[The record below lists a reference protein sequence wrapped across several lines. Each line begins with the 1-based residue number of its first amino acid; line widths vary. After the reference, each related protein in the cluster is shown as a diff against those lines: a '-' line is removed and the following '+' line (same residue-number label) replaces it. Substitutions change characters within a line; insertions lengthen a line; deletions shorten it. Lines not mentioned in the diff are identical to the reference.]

1 VQEAQESPGTAAQ
14 GPLGEPRS
22 RLGTVVV
29 ALIALI
35 GIVAG
40 AIIFTRDTGAPDT
53 PPTDNAGAPATL
65 TDEEAIDRY
74 LELEQLIVR
83 VYQSRDLSL
92 IALIYTPDSPTA
104 AVARKEL
111 RDLRR
116 DSIKLILDYDTE
128 AIEVTSRSPSEV
140 VLRQEVFARGRVRP
154 VGDVKTRAN
163 YHDQRRVLRVT
174 LRKHAGQW
182 LIHRAVVV
190 EAESITQ

>member
-40 AIIFTRDTGAPDT
+40 AIIFTRDTGAPDA

-74 LELEQLIVR
+74 LELEQLIIR
-83 VYQSRDLSL
+83 AYESRDPSL

-116 DSIKLILDYDTE
+116 QSVKAILNYETE
-128 AIEVTSRSPSEV
+128 KIDVTSRSDEEII
-140 VLRQEVFARGRVRP
+140 LRQQVVAKARVKP
-154 VGDVKTRAN
+154 IGDVKVRATPN
-163 YHDQRRVLRVT
+163 NQRRDVRII
-174 LRKHAGQW
+174 LRKRDGDW
-182 LIHRAVVV
+182 LIYRSTIVDV
-190 EAESITQ
+190 EGLP